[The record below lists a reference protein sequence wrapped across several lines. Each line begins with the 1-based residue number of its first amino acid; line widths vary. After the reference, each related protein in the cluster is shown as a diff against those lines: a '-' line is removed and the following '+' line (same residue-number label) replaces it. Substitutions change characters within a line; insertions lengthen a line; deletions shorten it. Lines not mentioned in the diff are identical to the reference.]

1 MVLLDLLIILI
12 LIGSTILGIK
22 DGFFKKVFGVLGF
35 WAGFVLATKYMGLVA
50 EWLISWLELDSN
62 AAHIIGYAAI
72 FTAVVVAT
80 NLGYRW
86 FGQSGKENLSPKSR
100 IAGGVFGFG
109 EGLVLA
115 SLLLLAMSIFNEP
128 DDRTKRESAFYYSL
142 ITVAPDVFDWSL
154 SWMSSSKEFVDEIKS
169 KFGDFKLPE

>member
-12 LIGSTILGIK
+12 LVGSTLLGVK

-35 WAGFVLATKYMGLVA
+35 WAGFVLATKYMGIVA
-50 EWLISWLELDSN
+50 RWLMGWLELGSDS
-62 AAHIIGYAAI
+62 AHIIGYAAI
-72 FTAVVVAT
+72 FTAVVVSV

-86 FGQSGKENLSPKSR
+86 FGQSGRETLSPKSR
-100 IAGGVFGFG
+100 IAGGVFGFA

-142 ITVAPDVFDWSL
+142 IGIAPDVFDYSL
-154 SWMSSSKEFVDEIKS
+154 SWMSSSTEFVDEIKS
-169 KFGDFKLPE
+169 KFGNFSLPQ

>member
-12 LIGSTILGIK
+12 LVATTLLGIK

-35 WAGFVLATKYMGLVA
+35 WLGFVLATKYMGLVA
-50 EWLISWLELDSN
+50 GWLISWLDLESD
-62 AAHIIGYAAI
+62 AAHILGYAVI
-72 FTAVVVAT
+72 FTAVVVAV

-86 FGQSGKENLSPKSR
+86 FGQSGKETLSPKSR
-100 IAGGVFGFG
+100 IAGGVFGFA

-128 DDRTKRESAFYYSL
+128 DDQTKRESAFYYSL
-142 ITVAPDVFDWSL
+142 ITVAPDVFDYSL
-154 SWMSSSKEFVDEIKS
+154 SWMASGTEFVDEIRS
-169 KFGDFKLPE
+169 KFGNFKLPE

>member
-12 LIGSTILGIK
+12 LVGSTLLGIK

-35 WAGFVLATKYMGLVA
+35 WAGFVLATKFMGVVA
-50 EWLISWLELDSN
+50 EWLMGWLDMGSD
-62 AAHIIGYAAI
+62 AAHILGYALI
-72 FTAVVVAT
+72 FTGVVVGV

-86 FGQSGKENLSPKSR
+86 FGQSGKDTLSPKSR
-100 IAGGVFGFG
+100 IAGGIFGFG

-142 ITVAPDVFDWSL
+142 ITVAPDVFDYSL
-154 SWMSSSKEFVDEIKS
+154 SWMSSSKEFVDEIRS
-169 KFGDFKLPE
+169 QFGNFKLPE